1 MGNDSDYIDFW
12 LTTSHDSHYNSFH
25 PGSDAPNPNLLE
37 SKEKLKLHYTLGGSA
52 ILLTLTGYVLTI
64 SPIFTFPFCTWP
76 FGDIFIFFV
85 CHAISMLFYIT
96 MYKIE
101 SNIKSH
107 VKFDRYKLSE
117 QIYTCKTVVRFWSRI
132 SLMQFLLSIAPSII
146 TIIIWN
152 HPFEYRSIY
161 DEATIWEWWVS
172 INNASIPLSM
182 VLAVFLPI
190 TNGVLALYYRNVY
203 LNIDELISENET
215 FIKANK
221 DINIV
226 DIGMLSEFFN
236 INNSKAKLY
245 FSNGCYLMVLNEPLN
260 NKHGY
265 MLFDKHG
272 HKQEFI
278 FEEQASSFADML
290 KNGPKIYENI
300 VENINKALMK
310 KNVEDITDHI

>member
-37 SKEKLKLHYTLGGSA
+37 SKEKLKLHYTLGGCA

-96 MYKIE
+96 MYKVE

-190 TNGVLALYYRNVY
+190 TNGALALYYRNVY

-226 DIGMLSEFFN
+226 DIGMLSELFN
-236 INNSKAKLY
+236 INNL
-245 FSNGCYLMVLNEPLN
+245 
-260 NKHGY
+260 
-265 MLFDKHG
+265 
-272 HKQEFI
+272 
-278 FEEQASSFADML
+278 
-290 KNGPKIYENI
+290 
-300 VENINKALMK
+300 
-310 KNVEDITDHI
+310 